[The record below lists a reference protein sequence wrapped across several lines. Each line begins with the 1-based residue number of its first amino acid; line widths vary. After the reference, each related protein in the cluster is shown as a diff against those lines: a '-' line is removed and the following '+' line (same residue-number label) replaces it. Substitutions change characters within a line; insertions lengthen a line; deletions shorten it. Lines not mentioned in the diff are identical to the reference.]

1 MKPTVGIAGLGTM
14 GTPMAERL
22 LESEFPLVVWNR
34 TATKVDE
41 LVLQG
46 AKRAATP
53 RALAEAAD
61 IVITMLTDGPA
72 IEEVTFAPE
81 GIEAGM
87 ASGKVHCEMSTTGL
101 RTPKHLREHYGPKGV
116 HYVQAPVLGNRRNAA
131 AGTLLIFA
139 GGAQPGVEK
148 CQPVFAALGRRTW
161 HWPEPEQATCVKLAC
176 NLLLGGMMEMMCES
190 LVFAAKAGIE
200 PQKILEIIG
209 QSAMASEMYANKG
222 ASMTARDF
230 TPSFKLRH
238 IRKDIDLIIDV
249 ARKLGVALPGM
260 SAIKSVYATAVSRE
274 LTEYDYSAIVQVLE
288 ENSGARV
295 DGKAAAAGKT

>member
-1 MKPTVGIAGLGTM
+1 MKPKVGIAGLGTM

-22 LESEFPLVVWNR
+22 LEAEFPLVVWNR
-34 TATKVDE
+34 TEARTEE

-46 AKRAATP
+46 ATRAASP

-61 IVITMLTDGPA
+61 VVITMLTDGPA
-72 IEEVTFAPE
+72 IEDVTFTPE

-87 ASGKVHCEMSTTGL
+87 APGKVHCEMSTTGL
-101 RTPKHLREHYGPKGV
+101 RTPRHLREHYAPKGI

-139 GGAQPGVEK
+139 GGAAEGFAK
-148 CQPVFAALGRRTW
+148 CEPVFAALGQKTW

-176 NLLLGGMMEMMCES
+176 NLLLGGMMEMFCES

-200 PQKILEIIG
+200 PHKLIEILS
-209 QSAMASEMYANKG
+209 QSAMANPMYAAKG
-222 ASMTARDF
+222 AAITERNFA
-230 TPSFKLRH
+230 PSFKMRH
-238 IRKDIDLIIDV
+238 MRKDIDLIIDV

-260 SAIKSVYATAVSRE
+260 SAVKSVYATAVARE
-274 LTEYDYSAIVQVLE
+274 LTDLDYSAIVQVLE
-288 ENSGARV
+288 ENSGTRV
-295 DGKAAAAGKT
+295 DGKAAAAVKG